1 MKHIIARKAFI
12 AKLGQFYKEV
22 RFIAYEERTYR
33 SRMIAEGLTAF
44 CVVDEETDLMVFA
57 KTDYRQYV
65 TERVRLYRDQLKSI
79 QDPVFFSSFAPLDDN
94 PAYPEMVHHMI
105 RAAQA
110 CGVGPMA
117 AVAGAISEYVGRDL
131 LKLSNE
137 VIIENG
143 GDIFLRSEKT
153 RTIGI
158 YASDSPLSNRL
169 SLVIRPEET
178 PLGICTS
185 SGTVGHS
192 LSFGNADAV
201 VALSEDTLLADAA
214 ATAIANRVHSRND
227 IEPVIEIAR
236 KIPELK
242 GVLIIIGKHLGV
254 WGQVQLSPTSCYE
267 DGNLRALR
275 KGLF

>member
-1 MKHIIARKAFI
+1 M
-12 AKLGQFYKEV
+12 
-22 RFIAYEERTYR
+22 AYEERMYR

-44 CVVDEETDLMVFA
+44 RVVIEETDLMVFA
-57 KTDYRQYV
+57 NDDYGQYV
-65 TERVRLYRDQLKSI
+65 TERVRFYRDQLKAI
-79 QDPVFFSSFAPLDDN
+79 RNPLFFSSLVPIEDD
-94 PAYPEMVHHMI
+94 PAFPPMVRHMI

-143 GDIFLRSEKT
+143 GDIFLRTHKA

-158 YASDSPLSNRL
+158 YAGDSPLSNRL
-169 SLVIRPEET
+169 SLFVLPEET

-185 SGTVGHS
+185 SGTMGHS
-192 LSFGNADAV
+192 LSFGKADAV

-214 ATAIANRVHSRND
+214 ATAIANRVRSKDD
-227 IEPVIEIAR
+227 IESEIETAQ
-236 KIPELK
+236 KIRGIL
-242 GVLIIIGKHLGV
+242 GLAIIIGKHLGL
-254 WGQVQLSPTSCYE
+254 WGQIRLSRDPN
-267 DGNLRALR
+267 D
-275 KGLF
+275 KV